1 MINRRYFL
9 IGAGALLTASFVRRA
24 SAFSKNTGRPLIL
37 PAVQEP
43 EETLYVYWQADSE
56 VANWRVSLRPDQPF
70 APPPPTWREHL
81 RSLGH
86 PLETDS
92 EIERACG
99 KYDLPV
105 DDLDPALTASDGR
118 TDGTTSPDPRPR
130 RSTCSRASIWVTQDQ
145 RLGRPAR
152 SCWRCPRR
160 QRMRARHYRRNPIV
174 LANHDRTKPIATASV
189 EARGEPSTPRSNL
202 RSKAF
207 PPRRTNL
214 VASPRPA
221 CSEPVPSGSDRS
233 NPSLSAVDSEARGF
247 SRWSFW
253 NLVCVVCLRSRLACH
268 RKVAARQVRSRFERA
283 QFRVITGPC

>member
-1 MINRRYFL
+1 VICPSMIS
-9 IGAGALLTASFVRRA
+9 T
-24 SAFSKNTGRPLIL
+24 
-37 PAVQEP
+37 
-43 EETLYVYWQADSE
+43 
-56 VANWRVSLRPDQPF
+56 
-70 APPPPTWREHL
+70 
-81 RSLGH
+81 
-86 PLETDS
+86 
-92 EIERACG
+92 
-99 KYDLPV
+99 
-105 DDLDPALTASDGR
+105 PALTASDGR

-160 QRMRARHYRRNPIV
+160 QRMRARHYRRNPII
-174 LANHDRTKPIATASV
+174 LANHDRTKPIAKASV
-189 EARGEPSTPRSNL
+189 EPRGEPSTPRSNL

-214 VASPRPA
+214 VASPRLA

-247 SRWSFW
+247 SRGSFW
-253 NLVCVVCLRSRLACH
+253 NLACVVCLRSRRACH

-283 QFRVITGPC
+283 QFLDSRRASALAWEEHGSA

>member
-1 MINRRYFL
+1 MICPSM
-9 IGAGALLTASFVRRA
+9 IST
-24 SAFSKNTGRPLIL
+24 
-37 PAVQEP
+37 
-43 EETLYVYWQADSE
+43 
-56 VANWRVSLRPDQPF
+56 
-70 APPPPTWREHL
+70 
-81 RSLGH
+81 
-86 PLETDS
+86 
-92 EIERACG
+92 
-99 KYDLPV
+99 
-105 DDLDPALTASDGR
+105 PALTASDGR

-174 LANHDRTKPIATASV
+174 LANHDRTKPIAKASV
-189 EARGEPSTPRSNL
+189 EPRGEPSTPRSNL

-214 VASPRPA
+214 VASPRLA

-247 SRWSFW
+247 SRGSFW
-253 NLVCVVCLRSRLACH
+253 NLVCVVCLRSRRACH

-283 QFRVITGPC
+283 QFLDSRRASALAWEEHGSA